1 MSGGR
6 GRPSR
11 VVDAIWLD
19 GMEVVGGG
27 GGWRRWVEVGEVG
40 REVMPLMR
48 MRLSSADGD
57 AIIREDKTV
66 TLTL

>member
-1 MSGGR
+1 MMPFGLMGWR
-6 GRPSR
+6 WW
-11 VVDAIWLD
+11 VEA
-19 GMEVVGGG
+19 VGGG
-27 GGWRRWVEVGEVG
+27 GGWRWGEVGEVG

-66 TLTL
+66 THDG